1 MSDNESNC
9 SGNISNRDELTA
21 QLESSFKRQRC
32 EAFADEWV
40 LPDDPAFYSNKYL
53 QKFIEGKNLKDGI
66 LNENPV
72 STNTNKPWKLDE
84 NYKELLE
91 ENRAKRELALD
102 GTLEKR
108 QSKTLNTMGPLKK
121 LWFRPD
127 EVLAQENNM
136 YD

>member
-21 QLESSFKRQRC
+21 QLESSFKRERC

-40 LPDDPAFYSNKYL
+40 LPDDLAFYSNKYL

-72 STNTNKPWKLDE
+72 STNTTKPWKLDE
-84 NYKELLE
+84 HYKELLE

-136 YD
+136 YG